1 MVTSRFAALC
11 ALSLAIAALVS
22 ALHAPA
28 LHAQTYTETTL
39 YNFSSSVGT
48 HPFNGF
54 IQASDA
60 DFYGVAYRSGPN
72 SNDQVGG
79 TAFKITATGDLTLLH
94 AFPASA
100 TDGALPEAIMIQGTD
115 GNFYGT
121 TTVGGANDEA
131 NLGDGTIFKIT
142 PSGTVTILHSFNA
155 SSTTDGAYP
164 QAGLVQ
170 GTDGNFY
177 GTVSTGGKYGYGAV
191 FKITPGGAF
200 SLLYSFTGT
209 GSDGAQPFAGLVQGS
224 DGSFYGCTYE
234 GGAGYGTIYKVT
246 ASGAFTLVYAPTS
259 AQGSACSATLV
270 EGSDGDFYGASYA
283 GGPNLLGTFFK
294 VNSSGSSFT
303 VLHTFG
309 SGTDGGQPFAGPVLA
324 SDGNFYQTTTTGG
337 ASNEGVI
344 DRITPSGTTKTVY
357 TFLGGSTDGG
367 QPYSTLTQANDGNF
381 YSTTAE
387 AGASSAGTVFQLAV
401 SPALAP
407 PVQLTLPATVAA
419 GASFTLTYKV
429 SNAYSDTLAYCF
441 ATNTASASDWTGL
454 ITGKPTTQSKTL
466 TASKTAGK
474 YTYALT
480 CGGTETGT
488 ATITVGGSSKDNST
502 TTLTA
507 SPNPATVGQ
516 KVTLKA
522 TVTGSGSTPAGTIN
536 YSVDSLTFGSATLNG
551 SGLAS
556 LAATSNG
563 IATGVYPVVATYPG
577 SSTYNGSASK
587 ALNVTLNKAPTAT
600 TLTASPTSVTPP
612 ADVTLTATVKRS
624 TAGATGTPS
633 GSVTF
638 SVGSQPSPPSSS
650 PPESPLSKPAPP
662 DKPPAPIP
670 SPQNTPATPA
680 TAPPPHP
687 PSPSQ

>member
-1 MVTSRFAALC
+1 MVKSRFAALC
-11 ALSLAIAALVS
+11 ALALAAL
-22 ALHAPA
+22 ATAAHAPA
-28 LHAQTYTETTL
+28 AQAQTYTESTI
-39 YNFSSSVGT
+39 YSFSSTVGT

-54 IQASDA
+54 IQGSDA
-60 DFYGVAYRSGPN
+60 DFYGVAYRSGAN

-79 TAFKITATGDLTLLH
+79 TAFKITAAGDLTVLH
-94 AFPASA
+94 SFPASA

-121 TTVGGANDEA
+121 TTVGGANDET

-142 PSGTVTILHSFNA
+142 PSGTVTILHSFNG

-164 QAGLVQ
+164 QAGLIQ

-177 GTVSTGGKYGYGAV
+177 GTVSDGGKYGYGAV
-191 FKITPGGAF
+191 YKITPGGTF

-209 GSDGAQPFAGLVQGS
+209 GTDGAQPFSGLVQGS
-224 DGSFYGCTYE
+224 DGDFYGCTYE
-234 GGAGYGTIYKVT
+234 GGGGYGTIYKVT
-246 ASGAFTLVYAPTS
+246 ASGTFTLVYSPTS
-259 AQGSACSATLV
+259 AQGAACSASLV
-270 EGSDGDFYGASYA
+270 EGSDGDFYGAAYA
-283 GGPNLLGTFFK
+283 GGPNSLGTFYK

-324 SDGNFYQTTTTGG
+324 TDGNFYQTTSTGG
-337 ASNEGVI
+337 ANNEGVI
-344 DRITPSGTTKTVY
+344 DRISPTGTTKTVY

-367 QPYSTLTQANDGNF
+367 QPDGAMTQANDGNF

-387 AGASSAGTVFQLAV
+387 AGASGAGTVFELAV

-407 PVQLTLPATVAA
+407 PVQLTIPASVAA

-429 SNAYSDTLAYCF
+429 FNAYSDTLGYCF

-454 ITGKPTTQSKTL
+454 ITGKTTSQSKTL

-488 ATITVGGSSKDNST
+488 ATVTVGGSSKDNST

-522 TVTGSGSTPAGTIN
+522 TVTGSGSTPTGTID
-536 YSVDSLTFGSATLNG
+536 YSVDSITFGSASLS
-551 SGLAS
+551 SGVAS
-556 LAATSNG
+556 FAATSNG
-563 IATGVYPVVATYPG
+563 IAPGVYPVVATYAG
-577 SSTYNGSASK
+577 SSSYNGSASK
-587 ALNVTLNKAPTAT
+587 ALNVTLNKAPTST

-624 TAGATGTPS
+624 TSGATGDPT

-638 SVGSQPSPPSSS
+638 SVGSVTIATVKLSAGVATLKASSAGQAAGSYPITAKYSGDPSDNSSTS
-650 PPESPLSKPAPP
+650 SAVSVTVK
-662 DKPPAPIP
+662 
-670 SPQNTPATPA
+670 
-680 TAPPPHP
+680 
-687 PSPSQ
+687 